1 VIQVAGN
8 KDKKDVFEEEKC
20 EQAREEERD
29 ANENT
34 KDLESKDAKEGDQQT
49 KDDLQDAYE

>member
-1 VIQVAGN
+1 MAGN